1 LKFNFGGHIVSR
13 FFIFRFVLSLLVVS
27 YAVSSYGQQ
36 SNENTPGSLHRAII
50 SGDIEKV
57 KSILSSGVD
66 VNARNTINGT
76 PLHTAVDKQR
86 KEIVQLLLE
95 KNADVNLVNN
105 ARQTP
110 LHIAV
115 NTGQKD
121 IVELLVAKGA
131 DVNTLDGMGDNAL
144 SLAQKGGHTE
154 IAEFLIQHG
163 AKDPKLVV
171 SELGPYGEDRG
182 QERPG
187 IAPDQGGGVQRQP
200 TLMPVQEER
209 EVDVLADPN
218 EIKARIKTFEGLE
231 KSIEEVV
238 SKSRVGMRRWQQTR
252 TDNRTTLVRVIQ
264 TQLDSEL
271 ELIHKVAAEEKA
283 QKTTEAI
290 DAYQAKKKER
300 TSKIV
305 RELASQEKEQR
316 TSRSTGRTRG
326 RSTRGSRGTSSQN
339 SGYTRSTG
347 TYPEQSGT
355 RRGAAR
361 RNTSEAAEEPAEPV
375 DPEEQNEINQW
386 LQADVQDYDGKVS
399 MFTAINEQIQ
409 KDFVGLRSLSE
420 EEKAKK
426 TTATI
431 DGLLLAR
438 KQRYEELNQSIQE
451 EKAKLEKQE
460 NQPDQTRSR
469 GQQWENTGQ
478 DNQTG
483 TRRRRR

>member
-1 LKFNFGGHIVSR
+1 VNR
-13 FFIFRFVLSLLVVS
+13 AFIFRFVLSLLVVS

-36 SNENTPGSLHRAII
+36 NEENTPASLHRAIN

-66 VNARNTINGT
+66 VNARNSINGT
-76 PLHTAVDKQR
+76 PLHTAVTKQN

-115 NTGQKD
+115 STGQKD

-131 DVNTLDGMGDNAL
+131 DVNTLDGMGGNAL
-144 SLAQKGGHTE
+144 SLAQEGGYKE

-171 SELGPYGEDRG
+171 SELNLYGEERG

-187 IAPDQGGGVQRQP
+187 MAPEQGGGVQRQP
-200 TLMPVQEER
+200 TLMPGQEEH
-209 EVDVLADPN
+209 EVDILADPN

-231 KSIEEVV
+231 KSIDEVA
-238 SKSRVGMRRWQQTR
+238 SKSKIEIGRWQQIK
-252 TDNRTTLVRVIQ
+252 TDNRATLARVMQ
-264 TQLDSEL
+264 NQLENEV
-271 ELIHKVAAEEKA
+271 ELIRKVADKEKA
-283 QKTTEAI
+283 KKTTDAI
-290 DAYQAKKKER
+290 DTYLAKRKDR
-300 TSKIV
+300 TSKIA
-305 RELASQEKEQR
+305 RELSAQEKEQR
-316 TSRSTGRTRG
+316 QQNRSAGRTRG

-339 SGYTRSTG
+339 SGYSRSTE

-361 RNTSEAAEEPAEPV
+361 RGTSETNQESAEPV
-375 DPEEQNEINQW
+375 DEEEQNEIDQW

-399 MFTAINEQIQ
+399 LFTAVNEQIQ
-409 KDFVGLRSLSE
+409 RDFIGLRNLSE

-438 KQRYEELNQSIQE
+438 KQRYDELNQYIQD

-460 NQPDQTRSR
+460 NQPDQTRGR

-483 TRRRRR
+483 SRRRRR

>member
-1 LKFNFGGHIVSR
+1 MNR
-13 FFIFRFVLSLLVVS
+13 AFIFRFVLSLLVIS

-36 SNENTPGSLHRAII
+36 NNENTPASLHRAII

-66 VNARNTINGT
+66 VNARNNINGT
-76 PLHTAVDKQR
+76 PLHTAVTKQN
-86 KEIVQLLLE
+86 KEIVQLLLD

-105 ARQTP
+105 TRQTP

-115 NTGQKD
+115 SMGQKD

-144 SLAQKGGHTE
+144 SLAQKGGHPE

-171 SELGPYGEDRG
+171 SELDLYGEG
-182 QERPG
+182 ERLG
-187 IAPDQGGGVQRQP
+187 IAPDQGGGVQRQQ
-200 TLMPVQEER
+200 TLMQEREER
-209 EVDVLADPN
+209 EVDILADPN

-231 KSIEEVV
+231 KSIDEVAA
-238 SKSRVGMRRWQQTR
+238 KSRIGIRRWQQTR
-252 TDNRTTLVRVIQ
+252 TDNRTTLVRMMQ
-264 TQLDSEL
+264 TQLEN
-271 ELIHKVAAEEKA
+271 EIGLIRKVADEEKA
-283 QKTTEAI
+283 KKTTEAI
-290 DAYQAKKKER
+290 DTYLAKRKER

-305 RELASQEKEQR
+305 RELSSQEREQR
-316 TSRSTGRTRG
+316 QQSRSTGRTRG
-326 RSTRGSRGTSSQN
+326 RSSRGSRGTGSQGG
-339 SGYTRSTG
+339 GYSRSTG
-347 TYPEQSGT
+347 TYSEQTGT

-361 RNTSEAAEEPAEPV
+361 RGTSETDEEQAEPV
-375 DPEEQNEINQW
+375 DEEEQNEINQW

-399 MFTAINEQIQ
+399 VFTAMNEQIQ
-409 KDFVGLRSLSE
+409 RDFIGLRNLSE
-420 EEKAKK
+420 EENAKK

-438 KQRYEELNQSIQE
+438 KQRYDELNQYIQE
-451 EKAKLEKQE
+451 EKAKLEQEE
-460 NQPDQTRSR
+460 NQPNQTRGR
-469 GQQWENTGQ
+469 GQQRDNMGQ